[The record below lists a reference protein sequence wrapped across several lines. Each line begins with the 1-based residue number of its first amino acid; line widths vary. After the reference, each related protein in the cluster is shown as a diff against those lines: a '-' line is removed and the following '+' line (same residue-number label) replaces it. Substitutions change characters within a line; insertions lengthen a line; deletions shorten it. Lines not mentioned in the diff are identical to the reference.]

1 MSTASK
7 TTRLTDGPDCRRRG
21 HQHFE
26 LKPFATL
33 TPGKAWGSSPFGVRL
48 AAYDS
53 RLLQLCRSS
62 DIHGTLEATKPRY
75 ASEAAPWLP
84 KPCPPHPRSEQVG
97 SSRTGTS
104 TLPWVSLGD
113 EPFSPEGWDGDQ
125 AVKAG
130 GNAPQAPL
138 NQGGEGSGIAPGSAM
153 AGFFSARVV
162 RWTASHMPVDTAQN
176 SASAMIRMSRSS
188 RPASLI

>member
-1 MSTASK
+1 MVRTARPKGRGARSLFSK
-7 TTRLTDGPDCRRRG
+7 RVSNLP
-21 HQHFE
+21 
-26 LKPFATL
+26 L
-33 TPGKAWGSSPFGVRL
+33 VR
-48 AAYDS
+48 
-53 RLLQLCRSS
+53 
-62 DIHGTLEATKPRY
+62 
-75 ASEAAPWLP
+75 
-84 KPCPPHPRSEQVG
+84 
-97 SSRTGTS
+97 
-104 TLPWVSLGD
+104 LPWVSLGD
-113 EPFSPEGWDGDQ
+113 EPFGPEGWDGDQ

-138 NQGGEGSGIAPGSAM
+138 DQGGEGSGRAPGSAM

>member
-1 MSTASK
+1 MSGSEVRSATPASAAKKTSPGTA
-7 TTRLTDGPDCRRRG
+7 G
-21 HQHFE
+21 
-26 LKPFATL
+26 
-33 TPGKAWGSSPFGVRL
+33 
-48 AAYDS
+48 
-53 RLLQLCRSS
+53 
-62 DIHGTLEATKPRY
+62 
-75 ASEAAPWLP
+75 
-84 KPCPPHPRSEQVG
+84 
-97 SSRTGTS
+97 
-104 TLPWVSLGD
+104 LPWVSLGD

-138 NQGGEGSGIAPGSAM
+138 DQGGEGSGRAPGSAM

>member
-1 MSTASK
+1 M
-7 TTRLTDGPDCRRRG
+7 DGPFAVCR
-21 HQHFE
+21 
-26 LKPFATL
+26 T
-33 TPGKAWGSSPFGVRL
+33 GVWMRSGTTSGPTISEPSN
-48 AAYDS
+48 ASDS
-53 RLLQLCRSS
+53 RFQNNVALKLQPR
-62 DIHGTLEATKPRY
+62 TK
-75 ASEAAPWLP
+75 AVES
-84 KPCPPHPRSEQVG
+84 
-97 SSRTGTS
+97 
-104 TLPWVSLGD
+104 LPWVSLGD

-130 GNAPQAPL
+130 VNAPRAPL
-138 NQGGEGSGIAPGSAM
+138 EQGGEGSGIAPGSAM